1 MISVI
6 IPVYNGEKHIPA
18 MLGFLRAQETAG
30 MAFEVVFV
38 NDGSKDASLHLLR
51 QAEKSENFP
60 VRVVDRPN
68 GGVSAARNAG
78 LGAAQG
84 DHIAFADVDDVLASD
99 YIANLAAFAQE
110 KSDVVRFGFT
120 RVDENASSIPPAAA
134 CETADKTPSACQKAD
149 KNAMLRAFLA
159 DPKLFGPYGF
169 LFTREF
175 LSRHSLLFAE
185 GYAYYEDYDFIVRA
199 MALADDL
206 RESNHVLYAY
216 RQAAGSAMMRYNAER
231 VHCLSLA
238 DELCAFLSENSCAA
252 AADFSKWYK
261 ARLYWAA
268 LWQACMALPSPADAA
283 RFIRLTGGKALLSK
297 LAGYPSKKVAL
308 TAVLGRIFPWAY
320 ALMAKFLGGRHS
332 LIKPMSR
339 AEADMLFAELTAA
352 SANIAA

>member
-1 MISVI
+1 MISII

-18 MLGFLRAQETAG
+18 MLGFLRAQKAAG

-38 NDGSKDASLHLLR
+38 NDGSKDESLALLR
-51 QAEKSENFP
+51 QAEQSETFP
-60 VRVVDRPN
+60 VRVIDQEN

-78 LGAAQG
+78 LQAAQG
-84 DHIAFADVDDVLASD
+84 EYIAFADVDDLLSAD
-99 YIANLAAFAQE
+99 YIHALSACAQQ
-110 KSDVVRFGFT
+110 KADAVRFGFT
-120 RVDENASSIPPAAA
+120 RAGAQEKSIPAGGLKT
-134 CETADKTPSACQKAD
+134 CEKRDKE
-149 KNAMLRAFLA
+149 AMLRQFLA

-169 LFTREF
+169 LFRRDY
-175 LSRHSLLFAE
+175 LKKHGLLFAE

-199 MALADDL
+199 VALADDL
-206 RESNHVLYAY
+206 RETDGVYYAY
-216 RQAAGSAMMRYNAER
+216 RQANGSAMMRYNAQR
-231 VHCLSLA
+231 VHCLALA
-238 DELCAFLSENSCAA
+238 DDLCAFLAGKGCAA
-252 AADFSKWYK
+252 AADFEKWYK

-283 RFIRLTGGKALLSK
+283 RFIRLTGGQALLSK

-352 SANIAA
+352 SASIAA